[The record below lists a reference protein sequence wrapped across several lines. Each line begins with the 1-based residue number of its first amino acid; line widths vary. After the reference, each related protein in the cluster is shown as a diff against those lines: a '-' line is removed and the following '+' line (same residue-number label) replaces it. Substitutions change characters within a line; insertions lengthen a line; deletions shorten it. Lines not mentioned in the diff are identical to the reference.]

1 MTPGATAGPGRA
13 GSRAAESVSILPIG
27 RSGKELRR
35 FFDVADRIYAGDPH
49 WVPPLRDDVAKVF
62 SNENPLF
69 EHAEMQLFLARR
81 AGADAGRV
89 AAILDRNHN
98 EFHGERVVFF
108 GFFESVQDPEVAVA
122 LFDAVAA
129 WGRER
134 GMDTL
139 RGPANPTLNDEAG
152 LLVDGFESDPVLMM
166 TYNPRYYPGLFE
178 GAGLRKAKD
187 LLAYYFEI
195 SGEPLERLTRLARR
209 ISRRESDVL
218 IRKISKKSL
227 AGDLPKIREVYND
240 AWEKNWGFVP
250 MTPSEMSFMAK
261 RLKPLVDEDFLFL
274 AEARRPDGSLEPVAF
289 MLTLPDYNVAM
300 KPMRG
305 RLLPF
310 GWLKFLLGLRRIRAI
325 RVLTLGIK
333 KPWRLKGLQSVMFE
347 KGLRAALERH
357 YTGCEISWLLEDND
371 AILTSV
377 RLWGGRLYKTYRIYD
392 RPIDG

>member
-1 MTPGATAGPGRA
+1 
-13 GSRAAESVSILPIG
+13 
-27 RSGKELRR
+27 
-35 FFDVADRIYAGDPH
+35 
-49 WVPPLRDDVAKVF
+49 
-62 SNENPLF
+62 
-69 EHAEMQLFLARR
+69 MQLFVARR
-81 AGADAGRV
+81 AGADAGRI
-89 AAILDRNHN
+89 AAVLDRNHN
-98 EFHGERVVFF
+98 DFHEERIAFF
-108 GFFESVQDPEVAVA
+108 GFFESVDDPEVARA
-122 LFDAVAA
+122 LFDAVSA

-152 LLVDGFESDPVLMM
+152 LLVDGFDSDPVLMM
-166 TYNPRYYPGLFE
+166 TYNPRFYPRLFE

-195 SGEPLERLTRLARR
+195 TEEPLERLTRMANR
-209 ISRRESDVL
+209 ISRRESRL
-218 IRKISKKSL
+218 MIRKISKKTLS
-227 AGDLPKIREVYND
+227 ADLPKIREVYND

-250 MTPSEMSFMAK
+250 MTEAEMGFMAK

-274 AEARRPDGSLEPVAF
+274 AEERRADGSLEPVAF

-333 KPWRLKGLQSVMFE
+333 KPWRMKGIQSVMFE

-371 AILTSV
+371 AIL
-377 RLWGGRLYKTYRIYD
+377 RAADLFGGRLYKTYRMYD